1 MRETV
6 AKDSGNRDGTNIRKG
21 KLSMLSETEIVHNR
35 AHMDRLVNRRDR
47 IMARI
52 RTIDDQ
58 VKQLERDS
66 LVYDENSEQQRR
78 HLLIY
83 LSTFHRTEIDQL
95 DSALKRLAM
104 GKYGVCLACNGQI
117 ESEWLESFPEAEF
130 CSTCYRIKE
139 RLGAG

>member
-1 MRETV
+1 
-6 AKDSGNRDGTNIRKG
+6 
-21 KLSMLSETEIVHNR
+21 MLTDIEIVHNR

-52 RTIDDQ
+52 RAIETQ
-58 VKQLERDS
+58 LSELERATNDP
-66 LVYDENSEQQRR
+66 QRR

-83 LSTFHRTEIDQL
+83 LSTFHHTEIDQL

-104 GKYGVCLACNGQI
+104 GKYGVCLACNGPV
-117 ESEWLESFPEAEF
+117 EADWLESFPEAEF

-139 RLGAG
+139 RMSAG

>member
-1 MRETV
+1 MLTEIETV
-6 AKDSGNRDGTNIRKG
+6 NNR
-21 KLSMLSETEIVHNR
+21 VY
-35 AHMDRLVNRRDR
+35 MDPLVNRRDR

-66 LVYDENSEQQRR
+66 LVYDKNSEQQRR
-78 HLLIY
+78 NLLIY
-83 LSTFHRTEIDQL
+83 LSTFHHTEIDQL

-104 GKYGVCLACNGQI
+104 GKYGLCLACNTPV
-117 ESEWLESFPEAEF
+117 EAEWLESFPEAEF

-139 RLGAG
+139 RMSAG